1 MCLSGEALVRG
12 GGGHL
17 LLTLLYAVTVEVQF
31 NMFCEE

>member
-1 MCLSGEALVRG
+1 MFIGRSVGAGG